1 MHPLYR
7 HALGVIGLCL
17 TLPGVAADRARGEDL
32 AFTHHCMT
40 CHGQTGKSNASRY
53 PNLAGQQAAYLEARL
68 AYFRARTEPG
78 NQMNAQA
85 VHLSSDEIAD
95 LAAYFS
101 AQPR

>member
-1 MHPLYR
+1 MSVTPRSLLA
-7 HALGVIGLCL
+7 ALSLSL
-17 TLPGVAADRARGEDL
+17 ALPAVAADAVRGERL

-40 CHGQTGKSNASRY
+40 CHGERGKSKTSRY
-53 PNLAGQQAAYLEARL
+53 PNLAGQHAAYLEARL
-68 AYFRARTEPG
+68 AYFRSRAEPG

-85 VHLSSDEIAD
+85 VHLSSAEFAD